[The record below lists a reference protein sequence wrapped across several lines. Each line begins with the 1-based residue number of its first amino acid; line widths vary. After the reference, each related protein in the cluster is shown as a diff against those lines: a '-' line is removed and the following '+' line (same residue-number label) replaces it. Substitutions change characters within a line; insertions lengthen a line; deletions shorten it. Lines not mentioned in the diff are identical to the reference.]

1 MKQPVAGGTP
11 LLPSTVHD
19 PPSASKATPRTK
31 GGGTRGSRLVRSPRK
46 DPRSSMK
53 DPRASSY
60 GAISGASNR
69 PLRIGLEVDS
79 NDSDGASM
87 SSISVATGSR
97 RKGKKPSRREI
108 YKTNGISPTAA
119 LAASTADHPLL
130 SDYSR
135 EYQDSNQDFHER
147 CDSLDS
153 TLTFPKT
160 KTPMPSASG
169 KVIRSDSMGLAYDTN
184 NHYAVM
190 TRMYGSVLPRV
201 WKFILVNV
209 ILTLVLVEMQHRG
222 FQVAIND
229 SGHKFMSVLISFL
242 VVSRVNIAY
251 ARFMENARLMTDLF
265 RNCREL
271 VMNAMSFTRQFRSEA
286 SKDWRLDVCR
296 RVIVLLK
303 VTVSVLEYNQKR
315 ETTWTL
321 PMLKRHEQ
329 EALLA
334 SVGESRERC
343 PILLSMFLRT
353 AISAHES
360 FEVQL
365 NTNEKLRLLQN
376 NTDYVQD
383 YHGLMKLLTT
393 PFPFPLVQMTRT
405 FLFLWVFT
413 LPFALLKDIEHTFIV
428 IFMVAS
434 MTFGFVGLEFVA
446 MEMDDPYGADEN
458 DLEIYKLSL
467 VVYEDVQLF
476 LFDVDGE
483 EQASLLKKV
492 IEDPSLEMCVKRS
505 YKKHVRN
512 GTLIQGGGFTPPRN
526 EYKNEYTKPP
536 SPSPALPLSPTTAPA
551 SGKPKQ
557 KRPTLRRRTSDH
569 SAIIRET
576 KRRSSLVTSTS
587 VEDGNIARL
596 IAEIPTP
603 SPPLSRASTTGA
615 IPPRQRTSSDMGNII
630 REQKVKLTP
639 GPAIP
644 PSPYGHR
651 TVDSMAGG
659 KPQFSP
665 SSSASD
671 SARNLVQ
678 NQKANQS
685 PPIGHCPRDS
695 MAGGKPQF
703 SPSSGTSQ
711 YATPMDCASKETPQD
726 AGSQYEFID
735 PFDAINLGNDLL
747 EAAQVEL
754 VEDYTSQQEDAT
766 GDEEEGHLAGTNFL
780 DF

>member
-1 MKQPVAGGTP
+1 
-11 LLPSTVHD
+11 
-19 PPSASKATPRTK
+19 
-31 GGGTRGSRLVRSPRK
+31 VRSPRK
-46 DPRSSMK
+46 EPRSSMK
-53 DPRASSY
+53 EPRANSY

-69 PLRIGLEVDS
+69 PLRYGFELVDS

-87 SSISVATGSR
+87 SSISVAPGGK
-97 RKGKKPSRREI
+97 RKGKKPSRRGST
-108 YKTNGISPTAA
+108 KTNGISPTAA
-119 LAASTADHPLL
+119 LAAAAADHPLL
-130 SDYSR
+130 SDFSR
-135 EYQDSNQDFHER
+135 EYQDSNQDLHTR

-169 KVIRSDSMGLAYDTN
+169 KGIRPDSLGLAYDTN

-190 TRMYGSVLPRV
+190 TRMFGSVWPRIWHFCV
-201 WKFILVNV
+201 ANV
-209 ILTLVLVEMQHRG
+209 ILTLVLFEMQRKG
-222 FQVAIND
+222 FSVAIND
-229 SGHKFMSVLISFL
+229 NGHKFMSILISFL

-251 ARFMENARLMTDLF
+251 TRFMENARLMTDLF

-271 VMNAMSFTRQFRSEA
+271 VMNAMSFTRQFSSEA

-321 PMLKRHEQ
+321 PMLKKHEQ

-365 NTNEKLRLLQN
+365 QTNEKLRLLEN
-376 NTDYVQD
+376 NTDFVKD

-413 LPFALLKDIEHTFIV
+413 MPLALLEDIDKPFATIFIV
-428 IFMVAS
+428 IIITA
-434 MTFGFVGLEFVA
+434 GFVGMEFVA
-446 MEMDDPYGADEN
+446 MEMDDPFGADEN

-467 VVYEDVQLF
+467 VVYEDIQLF

-483 EQASLLKKV
+483 EQTSLLKKV

-526 EYKNEYTKPP
+526 EYRNEYMRPQ
-536 SPSPALPLSPTTAPA
+536 SGSPAFPSPTTAPA
-551 SGKPKQ
+551 SGKPKE
-557 KRPTLRRRTSDH
+557 KRPTLRRRTSDN

-576 KRRSSLVTSTS
+576 KRRSSLKPVTA
-587 VEDGNIARL
+587 VEDGNIVRL
-596 IAEIPTP
+596 ITDIPT
-603 SPPLSRASTTGA
+603 SASTVSRARTTGT

-630 REQKVKLTP
+630 REQKMKLTP
-639 GPAIP
+639 GPATTP
-644 PSPYGHR
+644 PSPFGHR

-671 SARNLVQ
+671 SARNLVRD
-678 NQKANQS
+678 QKANQS
-685 PPIGHCPRDS
+685 PPFGHGPRDS

-703 SPSSGTSQ
+703 SSSSGTSQ
-711 YATPMDCASKETPQD
+711 YATPMDYASKQTPQD
-726 AGSQYEFID
+726 TGPQYNFID
-735 PFDAINLGNDLL
+735 PFDATNLGNDLL

-754 VEDYTSQQEDAT
+754 VEDYTFQREDAT
-766 GDEEEGHLAGTNFL
+766 GDEEEGDLAGTDFL
-780 DF
+780 